1 MTARQRSML
10 VFGALALAFG
20 FRLAYGLTS
29 TFWTEDERQVYLIGL
44 RSFARGEWPYFGA
57 DVVWTGSN
65 LPGALQGLLIRGP
78 LSIWHAPEAPLVLL
92 NLLSFGALCAFAWYL
107 CRRTPLVPKWIVW
120 GALLTLPWTLNFST
134 HVVNVSYI
142 LPGAVV
148 FFIGFLEAAPSFRIG
163 AAPTSLAWLMM
174 GAGIPWVMQIHM
186 SWVLLPAYVVF
197 AVVDQ
202 ARRDRR
208 MLAAAAGAFAVGAL
222 LTGSTI
228 VPTLIR
234 YGVGAGSVGRTVQ
247 FQAQGLWTFIT
258 IVARF
263 LSFAAFE
270 TNRFVGLDL
279 AERLLAVWRQ
289 PWIVPFVLVATV
301 AGLVQPV
308 VMAAAWFVR
317 SRGDVRWG
325 RVKWLAAATVVFVF
339 VSFFFSV
346 RGALAHAFYVVSPV
360 AFVYAAH
367 CWQRLATPTTDA
379 EGRDLWWRV
388 PAATVERMAAVV
400 LVCGVIMHAGLAIDR
415 APRQSLYVDRS
426 LVQTAI
432 TAPNDRFLGDR
443 RDSLIETQDR
453 RARPIDPVADAA
465 AYERASAGDDLVLV
479 SAEWSPAVMGRV
491 SRFRVE
497 LRNAGATAA
506 YLDLRYATRY
516 RDAAGTEVATRQG
529 VIKEILQPG
538 SARAWADLTD
548 GMVPAGAVSATL
560 SLESAEKC
568 IPARGA
574 TPKPDNAAFPDTG
587 CQALS
592 TPNTGL
598 SSCQW
603 LLERTS
609 RPRDGKGH
617 WAEQARGRPAAIAR
631 GYGAVVVGQ
640 RVVDQDVDPIGARL
654 HQF

>member
-1 MTARQRSML
+1 
-10 VFGALALAFG
+10 
-20 FRLAYGLTS
+20 
-29 TFWTEDERQVYLIGL
+29 
-44 RSFARGEWPYFGA
+44 
-57 DVVWTGSN
+57 
-65 LPGALQGLLIRGP
+65 
-78 LSIWHAPEAPLVLL
+78 
-92 NLLSFGALCAFAWYL
+92 
-107 CRRTPLVPKWIVW
+107 
-120 GALLTLPWTLNFST
+120 
-134 HVVNVSYI
+134 
-142 LPGAVV
+142 
-148 FFIGFLEAAPSFRIG
+148 
-163 AAPTSLAWLMM
+163 
-174 GAGIPWVMQIHM
+174 
-186 SWVLLPAYVVF
+186 
-197 AVVDQ
+197 
-202 ARRDRR
+202 
-208 MLAAAAGAFAVGAL
+208 
-222 LTGSTI
+222 
-228 VPTLIR
+228 
-234 YGVGAGSVGRTVQ
+234 
-247 FQAQGLWTFIT
+247 
-258 IVARF
+258 
-263 LSFAAFE
+263 
-270 TNRFVGLDL
+270 
-279 AERLLAVWRQ
+279 
-289 PWIVPFVLVATV
+289 
-301 AGLVQPV
+301 
-308 VMAAAWFVR
+308 
-317 SRGDVRWG
+317 
-325 RVKWLAAATVVFVF
+325 
-339 VSFFFSV
+339 
-346 RGALAHAFYVVSPV
+346 
-360 AFVYAAH
+360 
-367 CWQRLATPTTDA
+367 
-379 EGRDLWWRV
+379 
-388 PAATVERMAAVV
+388 
-400 LVCGVIMHAGLAIDR
+400 VCGVIMHAGLAIDR

-426 LVQTAI
+426 LVQAAI

-640 RVVDQDVDPIGARL
+640 RVVDQDVDPFQTDKELGQFDFRLVCVSHLELEGLSAAARL
-654 HQF
+654 PDQLQRFRRRLIVGFVGDHHLVSMRGQLDGNGPADPADAARHDGDLLLTHALSSRLCFRWFMAIVL